1 MAEIPSRSVVYPF
14 PAGLA
19 PSDLFEVEADG
30 KPVFVHDCPLGGV
43 ATFEAGGPTTV
54 RVRPLR
60 GGSEP
65 TVRPLSR
72 GIVATA
78 LEGWLEIGIDGPEKL
93 FLEFGSGVLPLHLF
107 ANPPEN
113 DRPDPSDPKVRYF
126 AGGRVHETGSIRL
139 GDGET
144 LYLEGGAVVRGTV
157 YAQGEGIRV
166 AGPGLLDG
174 DGLAYRSV
182 QMLVFDGCRDLRV
195 EGLTVV
201 GTPSWMLVLGACER
215 AVVENV
221 KLIGWVV
228 CSDGIDVV
236 GSRDVVV
243 RNCFLRNNDDCVAI
257 KAVDYRKG
265 EDHRTDWRQDVERV
279 LVEGCTLQNDRA
291 GNAMEIGFETQTE
304 SIRDITFR
312 DIDVIAAHGEGG
324 VFTIHNG
331 DRATV
336 LNVLYENIRVEHF
349 YDKLIDFRILHSAY
363 SRDIERGHIRD
374 VTLRNVST
382 VTDRYHTVSLIGGY
396 YAGHDIQG
404 VTIENLTMGGR
415 RVGSFDEIG
424 GYVKHAEGVVVR

>member
-1 MAEIPSRSVVYPF
+1 MAESPSRSVVYPF
-14 PAGLA
+14 PEGLA
-19 PSDLFEVEADG
+19 PSALFDVEADG
-30 KPVFVHDCPLGGV
+30 QAVFVHDCPLGGV
-43 ATFEAGGPTTV
+43 AAFEAGGPTKV
-54 RVRPLR
+54 RVRSLR
-60 GGSEP
+60 GGAEL

-72 GIVATA
+72 GVVATA
-78 LEGWLEIGIDGPEKL
+78 REGWFEIEINGPEKL

-107 ANPPEN
+107 ANPPQT

-126 AGGRVHETGSIRL
+126 AAGVHEAGPIRL

-157 YAQGEGIRV
+157 FAQGVGIRV

-174 DGLAYRSV
+174 DGLEYQSV

-195 EGLTVV
+195 EDLLVV

-228 CSDGIDVV
+228 CSDGIDIV

-265 EDHRTDWRQDVERV
+265 EGHRTNWLQDVEGV
-279 LVEGCTLQNDRA
+279 LVEGCTLHNDRA

-304 SIRDITFR
+304 SIRDVVFR

-336 LNVLYENIRVEHF
+336 SNVLYENIRVEHF
-349 YDKLIDFRILHSAY
+349 YDKLIDFRILHSSY
-363 SRDIERGHIRD
+363 SRDTDRGHIRD
-374 VTLRNVST
+374 VTLRNVT
-382 VTDRYHTVSLIGGY
+382 TIADRYHTVSLIGGHD
-396 YAGHDIQG
+396 AEHDIQG
-404 VTIENLTMGGR
+404 ITIENLTMGGR
-415 RVGSFDEIG
+415 RVESFDEIG
-424 GYVKHAEGVVVR
+424 LYVKHATDLIVR